1 MGVSAIG
8 YTKLPQPWIFQDKAV
23 LYDNAIVLTM
33 EMDKQKMDTA
43 PSPASHLAAVEIYHY
58 LGDAVIAIAR
68 FLRAHG
74 YAAHAGHPL
83 MGLALYPPLAQRAGL
98 GWRGRHGMLITPQFG
113 PRVRL
118 AAVFTNIENLPFFT
132 EENPHRWI
140 PTYCQSCGL
149 CIKQCPAGAI
159 YEQPIPRENGLVTC
173 VDVDQCF
180 PQFAEHYGC
189 SVCIR
194 VCPFNRGLYETLK
207 R

>member
-1 MGVSAIG
+1 
-8 YTKLPQPWIFQDKAV
+8 
-23 LYDNAIVLTM
+23 
-33 EMDKQKMDTA
+33 
-43 PSPASHLAAVEIYHY
+43 LAAVEVYHY
-58 LGDAVIAIAR
+58 LGDAAIAIAR
-68 FLRAHG
+68 FLRERG

-98 GWRGRHGMLITPQFG
+98 GWRGRHGMLITSQFG

-132 EENPHRWI
+132 GENPHRWI
-140 PTYCQSCGL
+140 PAYCKSCGL

-173 VDVDQCF
+173 VDVDRCF
-180 PQFAEHYGC
+180 PQFADHYGC

-207 R
+207 RRAE